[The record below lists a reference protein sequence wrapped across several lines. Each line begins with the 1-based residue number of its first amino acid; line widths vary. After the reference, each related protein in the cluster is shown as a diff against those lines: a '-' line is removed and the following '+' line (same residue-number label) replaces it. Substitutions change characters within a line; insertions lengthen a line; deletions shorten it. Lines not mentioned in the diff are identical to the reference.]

1 MLIILA
7 QLIIELTHALAPVPN
22 PQGGLD
28 DNNAHPAQVSRYNYL
43 HLVLLLVLSL
53 N

>member
-1 MLIILA
+1 MHIILA
-7 QLIIELTHALAPVPN
+7 QLIIELTHAPIQN

-28 DNNAHPAQVSRYNYL
+28 DNNAHPAQVSWYNYL
-43 HLVLLLVLSL
+43 HLISLRVLSL